1 MMRHPR
7 HPAVLLALLAGALH
21 LPAPARAQ
29 SAAAPGVTAA
39 TVDAAAIDAAA
50 IDAAA
55 IDAAAIDE
63 AEQFAEDAFD
73 AYAHRDYRRAIAL
86 YEMALAAAPS
96 ADILYNIARVYDL
109 GLNDTPNAIAYY
121 RKYIAH
127 SRARRPRSELAQ
139 QRIRELSGETAGLS
153 GARPAPAPTAP
164 AALAQPALAA
174 PRAVTEM
181 DEVTP
186 WTTSELTAA
195 ALTGAGAVALSVG
208 IGFGVS
214 AYAERD
220 TWRSMCDGN
229 RCSSQSAVDAARSA
243 TRKADVATV
252 ALASGAGLLAL
263 AAGFWWL
270 APSASSADGV
280 ALQLSPAASGAELG
294 CSLSGAF

>member
-1 MMRHPR
+1 MSQPRRHI
-7 HPAVLLALLAGALH
+7 ALLALLVGAVH
-21 LPAPARAQ
+21 LPAAARAQ
-29 SAAAPGVTAA
+29 TAAAGVTA
-39 TVDAAAIDAAA
+39 T
-50 IDAAA
+50 
-55 IDAAAIDE
+55 AIDE
-63 AEQFAEDAFD
+63 AEQYAEDAFN
-73 AYAHRDYRRAIAL
+73 AYAHQDFRRAIAL

-139 QRIRELSGETAGLS
+139 QRIRELSGDDAAPQVVPGGAAPDAAAGTPGAGPFETATLAGP
-153 GARPAPAPTAP
+153 ARHE
-164 AALAQPALAA
+164 AAD
-174 PRAVTEM
+174 M
-181 DEVTP
+181 DVAST

-220 TWRSMCDGN
+220 TWRSMCNGN
-229 RCSSQSAVDAARSA
+229 SCTSQSAVDAARSA
-243 TRKADVATV
+243 SRKADVATV
-252 ALASGAGLLAL
+252 ALVGGGGLLAI

-270 APSASSADGV
+270 APDAAPAGT
-280 ALQLSPAASGAELG
+280 ALRLSPASAGADLG
-294 CSLSGAF
+294 CTLSGSF